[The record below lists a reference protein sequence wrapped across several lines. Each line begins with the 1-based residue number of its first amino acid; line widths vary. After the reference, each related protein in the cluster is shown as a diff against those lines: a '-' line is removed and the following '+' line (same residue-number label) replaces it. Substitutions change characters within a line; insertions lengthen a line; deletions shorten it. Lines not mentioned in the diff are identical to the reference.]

1 MDPLWPLT
9 ASPFLNLHHNPHPL
23 QKGFLFHFWVTVF
36 GWCTPKTVATE
47 QQRRKTAHIKPTE
60 FQTALNSVCWGWGGR
75 LRAGNHSQPRPHGS
89 EPPLHLQYYF
99 ANSKEPFLRTA
110 PSRWAGEKEWRWK
123 WKEPMLQLKKSGSS
137 TDKVFP
143 VCICVDCDMNGDVSL
158 LTYSTKT
165 ENERCNTGGER
176 IQWGTAAA
184 KHTATWSTVPVR

>member
-60 FQTALNSVCWGWGGR
+60 FQTALNSVCWGRGGR

-99 ANSKEPFLRTA
+99 ANSKEPFWRTA

-123 WKEPMLQLKKSGSS
+123 WKRNQCYNWRKVAAAQIKYFQFASVWIVTWMVMFLYLPIVQRLRMKGVIQEERGSSEVQQQPSTLQLGAP
-137 TDKVFP
+137 F
-143 VCICVDCDMNGDVSL
+143 L
-158 LTYSTKT
+158 
-165 ENERCNTGGER
+165 
-176 IQWGTAAA
+176 
-184 KHTATWSTVPVR
+184 